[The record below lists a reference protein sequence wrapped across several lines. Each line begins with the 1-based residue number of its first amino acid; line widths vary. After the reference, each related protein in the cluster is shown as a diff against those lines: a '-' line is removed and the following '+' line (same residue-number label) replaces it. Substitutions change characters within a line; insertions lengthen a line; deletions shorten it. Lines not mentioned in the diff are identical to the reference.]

1 MANGW
6 GGKRANQTGRPK
18 GTTKAE
24 GVRAQRQLRAYPD
37 EWKIIQRF
45 AFALKHGKREACEQA
60 LIEIE
65 KIE

>member
-6 GGKRANQTGRPK
+6 GGKRTNQTGRPK

-45 AFALKHGKREACEQA
+45 AYALKHGKREACEKFA
-60 LIEIE
+60 NEIGE
-65 KIE
+65 TE